1 MSVEMFEQVTDDDKL
16 MAVIKSKP
24 FPPKHEIVIY
34 FTPRSGSSRVSEIL
48 FNTKAMGHA
57 NELFNPNFMAN
68 IAQSVQAKSLRE
80 YVEHSR
86 RKLAVQGVFSFETTS
101 FHIRK
106 IFPDQRVFFDQFAGA
121 MSFWLI
127 REDIVAQAVSLS
139 KMVSTMV
146 SHSATS
152 TDEQRA
158 NADSA
163 YQYDSKE
170 IRKRLIQI
178 MVAEHWSE
186 RSFAKFNIRPTRISY
201 EYLSTLDANAVI
213 DVFRGDIDVPKV
225 DVAGQPLRHIK
236 IATPKNERFAER
248 FRAENKWFLRLVAL
262 KRRKMLSKLQRTP

>member
-68 IAQSVQAKSLRE
+68 IAQSVQAKSLRV
-80 YVEHSR
+80 YVEQSR
-86 RKLAVQGVFSFETTS
+86 RKLAV
-101 FHIRK
+101 
-106 IFPDQRVFFDQFAGA
+106 
-121 MSFWLI
+121 
-127 REDIVAQAVSLS
+127 QAVSLS